1 MALETTWFKADEIV
15 RRVAVDPAD
24 VRDYDGRFLPTR
36 RTVERPGN
44 SAQIFSQSSLRLD
57 PPLPDQL
64 FATQNLK
71 LGHFP
76 SY

>member
-44 SAQIFSQSSLRLD
+44 SAQIFSLSSLRLD

-64 FATQNLK
+64 FTTQNLE